1 MEVLIP
7 CLIFTVFYYFI
18 AISVWREGS
27 WSKKSFLYDPVALFM
42 MILCFI
48 LGTISLCGVYV
59 GYDCVVNDCDKQCVE
74 CEEQ

>member
-1 MEVLIP
+1 MAVLIP
-7 CLIFTVFYYFI
+7 CLIYTVFFYFM
-18 AISVWREGS
+18 AIVVWREGS
-27 WSKKSFLYDPVALFM
+27 WSKKAFRYDPVALFM

-48 LGTISLCGVYV
+48 LGTISLFGVYV

>member
-18 AISVWREGS
+18 AIYLWIEGS
-27 WSKKSFLYDPVALFM
+27 WSKKSFLYDPVALVF
-42 MILCFI
+42 MILSFI

-59 GYDCVVNDCDKQCVE
+59 GYDCVVNDCDKQYVE